1 MIRWISS
8 IYTQPSAQVKVN
20 GVLSQPFSVTNGTR
34 QGCPL
39 SPILFVLSL
48 EPLMCMIQAYP
59 DIGGISIGG
68 MQYKASAYAD
78 DMLFSLTNPIV
89 SLPNLLQ
96 EIETYSS
103 LSVFKINIS
112 KSEAMGVGISSNILG
127 TLKASYTFKWSDQAL
142 KYLGTFIPA
151 NLSHTYNLN
160 FPPILH
166 RVRVLLERWQRGFH
180 SWFGRCNIIKMN
192 ILPKFL
198 YLFQALPIAIPKYY
212 FKQIHSLLVRF
223 IWANKHPRISRALLT
238 IPKQKGGLAVPDMY
252 KYYQAAFL
260 SRLIDWSRHRDGKLW
275 PGLEQAQSSALLQRA
290 AWCYKDLPTITR
302 AHPVIGPTLKIGFEL
317 FSKGKLLAIIS
328 PLFPILGNPQFEPG
342 LRKGNFTALMEQG
355 IFQASHFLTGEA
367 WPTIFSLTTG
377 SLPYCL
383 DFWRAVQ
390 LRHFLN
396 TLILPSSY
404 GCTLTIF
411 EEYCNGSSVFHQTLS
426 KTYALLVAP
435 SEDFRLPFFRGWER
449 DLGRTFME
457 EQCTNMIHNI
467 FESSICIRM
476 QETNFKILSRWY
488 RTPAFLNRCY
498 PEV

>member
-1 MIRWISS
+1 M
-8 IYTQPSAQVKVN
+8 V
-20 GVLSQPFSVTNGTR
+20 
-34 QGCPL
+34 
-39 SPILFVLSL
+39 
-48 EPLMCMIQAYP
+48 
-59 DIGGISIGG
+59 
-68 MQYKASAYAD
+68 
-78 DMLFSLTNPIV
+78 
-89 SLPNLLQ
+89 
-96 EIETYSS
+96 
-103 LSVFKINIS
+103 
-112 KSEAMGVGISSNILG
+112 
-127 TLKASYTFKWSDQAL
+127 
-142 KYLGTFIPA
+142 
-151 NLSHTYNLN
+151 
-160 FPPILH
+160 
-166 RVRVLLERWQRGFH
+166 
-180 SWFGRCNIIKMN
+180 KMN

-252 KYYQAAFL
+252 KYYQAALL
-260 SRLIDWSRHRDGKLW
+260 SRLIDWSRHGDGKLW
-275 PGLEQAQSSALLQRA
+275 PGQEQAQSSALLQRA

-317 FSKGKLLAIIS
+317 FSKGKLSAIIS

-342 LRKGNFTALMEQG
+342 LRKGNFMALMEQG

-396 TLILPSSY
+396 TLSSY
-404 GCTLTIF
+404 GRTLTIF
-411 EEYCNGSSVFHQTLS
+411 EEYCNGSGVFHQTLS
-426 KTYALLVAP
+426 KTYALLIAP

-449 DLGRTFME
+449 DLGRTFTE

-467 FESSICIRM
+467 FESSICIKM

-498 PEV
+498 PEVSDNCWRCGGKEGMLMHIFWSCPRIENFWKEVRRIAKKFSDQEIPEDPSFFLLQDTKIPVKSYKKSILCHLLNAARACIPLTWKQAQTPTVGLWLKRVEQLNLMEDLVWTSRQKRGIYLKTWSPWNLFINTEEGKNLIDVSSND